1 MRLGLT
7 QWPCSPTAR
16 SSLSARTPSPHNS
29 DFAVARYNTDGSLD
43 TTFGTGGTVITDFG
57 DDAAAFDVALQ
68 SDGKIIAVGRSGV
81 NTYHDFALAR
91 YNPDGSLDTTFGTG
105 GTVTTNFEGDEQG
118 DPWDGDD
125 EANGVALQPDGKIV
139 VVGGGAPGVGA
150 EFALARYNTDGS
162 LDTTFGTGGTVTS
175 GFGVAF
181 GVALQPDGK
190 IVAVG
195 VFSSQ
200 GGFALARYNS
210 DGSLD
215 TTFGTDGKATAD
227 FGSGSILYGVALQTD
242 GKIIAVGSGG
252 PSDNRRSVLTRY
264 NSDGSLDTTFG
275 TGGTVTTD
283 FGGRDWTREVALQTD
298 GKIIAVGTGGAIG
311 NLDFALARYNSD
323 GSLDATFGTGG
334 KVTTDFGGDSGA
346 SGVALQT
353 DGKIIAVGS
362 NGDFALA
369 RYQGDSGASAGVDV
383 SVAKAGPATVKV
395 GHRVSYT
402 VTVTNNS
409 TTAPATGLT
418 LTDTLTGP
426 GRLRSVTPSQGTC
439 TRTTTSA
446 SCVLGTLAPGTSATV
461 TVVVQ
466 PTATG
471 TISDTATAH
480 AAEPDPA
487 QENNSATATT
497 TVSPKKCHPGKHEG
511 HHKPR

>member
-1 MRLGLT
+1 MLFCPGVALAA
-7 QWPCSPTAR
+7 PGDLDPTFGTGGKVTTHFTGDIGAAAGADAVAVQSDGKIITVGTHR
-16 SSLSARTPSPHNS
+16 PSPQNS

-162 LDTTFGTGGTVTS
+162 LDTTFGT
-175 GFGVAF
+175 
-181 GVALQPDGK
+181 
-190 IVAVG
+190 
-195 VFSSQ
+195 
-200 GGFALARYNS
+200 
-210 DGSLD
+210 
-215 TTFGTDGKATAD
+215 DGKATAD
-227 FGSGSILYGVALQTD
+227 FGGGSILYGVALQTD

-264 NSDGSLDTTFG
+264 NSDGSLDATFG
-275 TGGTVTTD
+275 ADGTVTTD

-311 NLDFALARYNSD
+311 NLDFAVARYNSD

-446 SCVLGTLAPGTSATV
+446 SCVLGTVTPGTSATV